1 MMFCSFLSPSCAP
14 VILCL
19 LCTLTQGLQP
29 KIGPG
34 ALSSMTTVERDISSV
49 KISEASDPS
58 LTNINLPEASTKNL
72 ELEPEWPVL
81 CSKPRR
87 PFALPL
93 VKEDCQHLS
102 DDIGRSD
109 GAHTFRV
116 YRQAEGKL
124 NWSYGGCYVSVAG
137 IREGVTD
144 VFKPDLIAW
153 EIMRVAQLCTPIGL
167 GGVSNVGPR
176 RCFIIVVSNFKIGM
190 NSTVATE

>member
-1 MMFCSFLSPSCAP
+1 MFCCFLLPSCAP

-19 LCTLTQGLQP
+19 LCTLAQGLRP
-29 KIGPG
+29 KLGPG
-34 ALSSMTTVERDISSV
+34 SPSSMITVERNISTV
-49 KISEASDPS
+49 KSFEAYNPS
-58 LTNINLPEASTKNL
+58 LTNINLSEASTKKL
-72 ELEPEWPVL
+72 ELEPEWHVL

-102 DDIGRSD
+102 DDIRKSD

-116 YRQAEGKL
+116 YRQAEGPSK
-124 NWSYGGCYVSVAG
+124 WSYGGCHVSVAG

-144 VFKPDLIAW
+144 VFKPNLIAR
-153 EIMRVAQLCTPIGL
+153 EIMRVAQLCAPIGL
-167 GGVSNVGPR
+167 GGVTNVGPR
-176 RCFIIVVSNFKIGM
+176 RYFIITVSNFRIGM